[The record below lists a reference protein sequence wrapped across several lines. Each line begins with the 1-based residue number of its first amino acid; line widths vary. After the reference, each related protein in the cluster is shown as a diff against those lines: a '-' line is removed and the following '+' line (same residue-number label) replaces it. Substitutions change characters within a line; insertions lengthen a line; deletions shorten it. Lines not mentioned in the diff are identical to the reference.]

1 MSPAPRT
8 ELQQVAHKQAS
19 QSILKALDLIDAL
32 VNASAPLSLNELST
46 LVGRPVPTVHRLLR
60 TLALRGWVEG
70 VGGRYRLTLRL
81 FEIGMAVVERIDIVA
96 EARPECEA
104 LSRELEETVH
114 MGVRSGTSVVY
125 VLKIDTPRS
134 MRLISQLG
142 LHLPLYCT
150 ALGKAMLAAMDPAG
164 RAVLIEQM
172 ALEPRAK
179 NTITDREA
187 LLKALVGTER
197 RGWSVDNEELEM
209 GLVCVGAPVFDRN
222 GGLAGAI
229 SVSGPKSRLPEA
241 RWEEV
246 GSRVRATADK
256 VSRRLGYRRAPA
268 ARAAAG

>member
-1 MSPAPRT
+1 MVSAQRT

-32 VNASAPLSLNELST
+32 VNASAPLSLNELSK
-46 LVGRPVPTVHRLLR
+46 LVERPVPTVHRLLR

-114 MGVRSGTSVVY
+114 MGVRSGASVVY

-150 ALGKAMLAAMDPAG
+150 ALGKAMLAAMDPSD
-164 RAVLIEQM
+164 RATLIDQM
-172 ALEPRAK
+172 TLEPRAR
-179 NTITDREA
+179 NTITDRET
-187 LLKALVGTER
+187 LLQELVTIAG
-197 RGWSVDNEELEM
+197 RGWSVDNEELDV
-209 GLVCVGAPVFDRN
+209 GLVCVGAPVFDRT

-229 SVSGPKSRLPEA
+229 SVSGPKARLPEA
-241 RWEEV
+241 RWEAI
-246 GSRVRATADK
+246 GGRVRSTADG
-256 VSRRLGYRRAPA
+256 VSRRLGYRPTSA
-268 ARAAAG
+268 AQAAAG